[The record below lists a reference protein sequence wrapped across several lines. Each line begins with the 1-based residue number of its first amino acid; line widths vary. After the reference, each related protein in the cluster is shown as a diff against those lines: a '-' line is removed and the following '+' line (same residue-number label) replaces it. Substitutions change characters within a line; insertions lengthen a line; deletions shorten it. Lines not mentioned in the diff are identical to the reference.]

1 MLLQGYGNTPDRES
15 KQSPQRARLSGHSVV
30 LIYHIDIDDIL
41 KKNFAVFSVYFGGRR
56 EVNIHERLLVF
67 I

>member
-30 LIYHIDIDDIL
+30 LIYHIDIDDIML
-41 KKNFAVFSVYFGGRR
+41 IGPDEQLMASPRALQRVEK
-56 EVNIHERLLVF
+56 
-67 I
+67 